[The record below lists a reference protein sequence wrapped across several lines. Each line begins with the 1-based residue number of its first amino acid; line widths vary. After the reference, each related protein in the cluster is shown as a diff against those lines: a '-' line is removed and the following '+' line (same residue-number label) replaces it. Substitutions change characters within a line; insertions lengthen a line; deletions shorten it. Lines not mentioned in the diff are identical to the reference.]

1 MSKTSLNQEV
11 QIGSPSPI
19 WTDKYNLSSGGRV
32 ELGCDV
38 QSVSIGNMN
47 GQALEP
53 FQVVHP
59 DHEEEMQ
66 LPVEV
71 TTLDNDEQIPS
82 NSTMHIN
89 FTQTSSINQENCNQL
104 SLQQFENV
112 CTCCHRTVFNRKGYV
127 VFKETNY
134 NFHHAIVHRALFH
147 KYRYCTPG
155 RMEYICNTCHNN
167 LRVKEPR
174 MPQNAVAWLGKKAGE
189 NFLKALNNKPEFV
202 CTCCNQM
209 LFRKTVVVFHENKY
223 DFGNALVERA
233 LSTQYRYK
241 SECHNDEFICVT
253 CHNNLK
259 RRCPKMPA
267 QAVANGLSLPDVPN
281 ELANLT
287 EIERRLISLRIPFM
301 KILALHRAGSHYK
314 INGPCVNVPT
324 TLTRVCE
331 LLPRLP
337 EEAQLIPMKLKWKI
351 EYKGYHMYGNIRK
364 EVVMNAV
371 KWLKESN
378 EHYKDIE
385 LNDLWDDEWMQSD
398 FDTLLQLTGT
408 EETETGVQ
416 NDVDDLVTGYESQTQ
431 ADQDIIETE
440 KECIPSDLDNLQP
453 TDPAENLIHSDSFE
467 DLTITNMDSPEDT
480 QSESGDE
487 KDRKELEEDQAAVDR
502 NAEMCGHPY
511 SSTLQI
517 NNLEDAVYSVAP
529 GEGNM
534 PQYIL
539 MDHNFEVL
547 AFPDF
552 FPTGR
557 GGYDTVNIRE
567 TDLSLRQYYQQ
578 RLLNVDGRFAKDIE
592 YIACA
597 QYSTELKQLKSDAN
611 IALRITKGRTF
622 RGQMVNAGMLKNPGV
637 VKDLIH
643 NDQAYKFMK
652 NVRGSPAYWQ
662 HQLYEV
668 LAMIR
673 SLDIPTWFLTLSAA
687 DMHWP
692 EIIQAIGI
700 QFGKKFTKEEVM
712 QMDWGMKSNYLRS
725 NPITACRMFQSR
737 VESFFSEYILSS
749 DNPLG
754 EIHDYVIKIEF
765 QERGAPHAHCLL
777 WAKDAPQIDVDSD
790 EDVCS
795 FVDEYISG
803 RIPSSTDDPD
813 SDDVHELVKRLETHS
828 HSAYCR

>member
-1 MSKTSLNQEV
+1 MVKTSLNQEV
-11 QIGSPSPI
+11 QIGSQLQ
-19 WTDKYNLSSGGRV
+19 LSSDRRV

-38 QSVSIGNMN
+38 QSVSIDNMN
-47 GQALEP
+47 DQGLKP
-53 FQVVHP
+53 FWVVHP
-59 DHEEEMQ
+59 NHEEEMQ
-66 LPVEV
+66 LLEEA
-71 TTLDNDEQIPS
+71 TLENDEQIPS
-82 NSTMHIN
+82 TSSMDIN
-89 FTQTSSINQENCNQL
+89 FTQTSNNQENFNQPP
-104 SLQQFENV
+104 SQEFQNEV
-112 CTCCHRTVFNRKGYV
+112 CTCCHRNLFHRGTYV
-127 VFKETNY
+127 IFKRTNY
-134 NFHHAIVHRALFH
+134 NFDHAIVNRALFH
-147 KYRYCTPG
+147 KYRYCPPG
-155 RMEYICNTCHNN
+155 RMECICKVCHNH
-167 LRVKEPR
+167 LRAKEPR
-174 MPQNAVAWLGKKAGE
+174 MPMNAVAQLGQKAGE
-189 NFLKALNNKPEFV
+189 NFLKALQNKPEFV
-202 CTCCNQM
+202 CTCCHHM
-209 LFRKTVVVFHENKY
+209 LFRKMVVVFHENKY
-223 DFGNALVERA
+223 DFGNTLVERA
-233 LSTQYRYK
+233 LSSLYKYK
-241 SECHNDEFICVT
+241 SECHNNEFICVT

-281 ELANLT
+281 ELSNLT
-287 EIERRLISLRIPFM
+287 EIERRLISLHIPFM
-301 KILALHRAGSHYK
+301 KILALHRAGSHFK

-324 TLTRVCE
+324 TLSRVCE

-337 EEAQLIPMKLKWKI
+337 DEAQLIPMKLKWKI
-351 EYKGYHMYGNIRK
+351 EFKGYHMYGSIRK

-371 KWLKESN
+371 KWLRENN

-385 LNDLWDDEWMQSD
+385 LNDLWDDEWMQSE
-398 FDTLLQLTGT
+398 FDTLLQPTT
-408 EETETGVQ
+408 TQETQTGVQ
-416 NDVDDLVTGYESQTQ
+416 NDHNELATGCEAETQ
-431 ADQDIIETE
+431 ADQEIVTTE
-440 KECIPSDLDNLQP
+440 NECLQSDLDNLP
-453 TDPAENLIHSDSFE
+453 NHPAENPIHSDSFE
-467 DLTITNMDSPEDT
+467 ELTVTNMDTQEDT

-487 KDRKELEEDQAAVDR
+487 KDRKELEEDQAAADR
-502 NAEMCGHPY
+502 NAEICRHPY

-529 GEGNM
+529 GEGNT

-547 AFPDF
+547 AFPDL

-557 GGYDTVNIRE
+557 GGYDTVNVRE
-567 TDLSLRQYYQQ
+567 TDLSLCQYYQQ

-637 VKDLIH
+637 VQDLICY
-643 NDQAYKFMK
+643 DQAYKFMK
-652 NVRGSPAYWQ
+652 NVWGSPAYWQ

-673 SLDIPTWFLTLSAA
+673 TLDIPTWFLTLSAA

-700 QFGKKFTKEEVM
+700 QFGKRFTREEVM
-712 QMDWGMKSNYLRS
+712 QMDWEMKSNYLRS

-754 EIHDYVIKIEF
+754 EVHDYVIKIEF

-777 WAKDAPQIDVDSD
+777 WVKNAPQIDVDSD

-795 FVDEYISG
+795 FVDKYISG
-803 RIPSSTDDPD
+803 RIPSPTDDPD
-813 SDDVHELVKRLETHS
+813 NDDVCELVKRLETHS